1 MTFLSD
7 DLLYIFPQVNHTEIL
22 KTKIYCDE
30 IMNQKGDHMKASRM
44 GLSEVVKTI
53 VSNQQIGDP
62 IAEEDAPRGRTFT
75 FENHISLIFKAIL
88 QQSRSK
94 ISLFR

>member
-1 MTFLSD
+1 M
-7 DLLYIFPQVNHTEIL
+7 
-22 KTKIYCDE
+22 
-30 IMNQKGDHMKASRM
+30 MNQKGDHMKASGM